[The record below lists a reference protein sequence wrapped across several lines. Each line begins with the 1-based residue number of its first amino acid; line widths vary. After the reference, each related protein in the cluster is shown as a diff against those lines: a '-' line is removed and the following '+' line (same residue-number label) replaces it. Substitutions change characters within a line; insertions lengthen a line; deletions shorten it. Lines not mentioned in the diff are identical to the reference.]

1 MSKHNDVKG
10 NARKMKKILNNI
22 ITVIAWII
30 LAFALIVTI
39 LVFSSDRNNGVASL
53 FGYVPLDASHL
64 CKGRF
69 HY

>member
-1 MSKHNDVKG
+1 
-10 NARKMKKILNNI
+10 MKKILNNI

-53 FGYVPLDASHL
+53 FGYVPHSGLLSTVR
-64 CKGRF
+64 G
-69 HY
+69 